1 MTLRSEAAKLQRLLR
16 GKAIA
21 RVRRLREKELLLEF
35 DDGTRLYV
43 DHEGDGLEFSV
54 TDGPKATSKS
64 RRAP

>member
-21 RVRRLREKELLLEF
+21 RVRRLGAKELLLEF
-35 DDGTRLYV
+35 ADGTRLHV
-43 DHEGDGLEFSV
+43 DHQPDRLEFSI
-54 TDGPKATSKS
+54 TDGPKATLKP